1 MAYSHAKVD
10 LSRVPEG
17 VLKNTFIHF
26 AEQHNALVDGANEMK
41 QDLDQISGDTPE
53 AKAEMHRL
61 LAYMRKLA
69 HSLHSRRFS
78 IMLASVQT
86 YLFCEILRQWGFQA
100 QPVSQLIEQL
110 ISTLIQILQK
120 IS

>member
-1 MAYSHAKVD
+1 MTYNHAKVD
-10 LSRVPEG
+10 LSLVPDG
-17 VLKNTFIHF
+17 ILKNTFIHF

-61 LAYMRKLA
+61 LAYVRQMA
-69 HSLHSRRFS
+69 HYLHSRRFNL
-78 IMLASVQT
+78 MLASAQA
-86 YLFCEILRQWGFQA
+86 YLLCGILKQCGIRT
-100 QPVSQLIEQL
+100 QPFGLLIEQ
-110 ISTLIQILQK
+110 IINTVIQILQK